1 MNAEEFAI
9 EFVNDLLEDLQ
20 NPGFDLSKKF
30 FVFYDNVYVDDP
42 NLQILKSKLN
52 EINFD
57 IVLDNVKDNDKFW
70 KVFKI

>member
-1 MNAEEFAI
+1 MTAEQFAN

-20 NPGFDLSKKF
+20 NPKFDLSKKF

-42 NLQILKSKLN
+42 NLQILKTKLN